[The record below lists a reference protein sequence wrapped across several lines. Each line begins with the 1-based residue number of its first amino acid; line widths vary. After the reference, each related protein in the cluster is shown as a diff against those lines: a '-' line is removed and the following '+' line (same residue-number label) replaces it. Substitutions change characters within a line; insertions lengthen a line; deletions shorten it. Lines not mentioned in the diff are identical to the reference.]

1 MKRNVFRA
9 SRILLRLRRIIRN
22 DKLIL
27 SVLTLVVGVV
37 GGGAVIIFR
46 EGIDFIQDVTFGS
59 NSKDLLFHAQNLPWG
74 HLLLVPS
81 VGGLMIGLFIQ
92 YCMPRARPYGVADVM
107 EASALQSIRM
117 SARTGLFA
125 AVTSAVLVGVGASVG
140 REGPAIHLIAS
151 IGSSMAQKLHLTRAL
166 TRTLLGCGVAAAVAV
181 V

>member
-27 SVLTLVVGVV
+27 SVLALVVGVV

-59 NSKDLLFHAQNLPWG
+59 NSKDFLFHAQNLPWG

-151 IGSSMAQKLHLTRAL
+151 IGSTMAQKLHLTRAL